1 MTQAV
6 LTVWTVTAT
15 TVIARI
21 MPVAHAFLFRSGCAT
36 HAVSLSAAI
45 ACATLGTHALS
56 VSSLSGGA
64 AVFLFVRK
72 HNVSSVEYDVLPGQ

>member
-21 MPVAHAFLFRSGCAT
+21 MSVAHAFLFRSGCAT
-36 HAVSLSAAI
+36 HAVSAAI

-56 VSSLSGGA
+56 VSSLPGDA